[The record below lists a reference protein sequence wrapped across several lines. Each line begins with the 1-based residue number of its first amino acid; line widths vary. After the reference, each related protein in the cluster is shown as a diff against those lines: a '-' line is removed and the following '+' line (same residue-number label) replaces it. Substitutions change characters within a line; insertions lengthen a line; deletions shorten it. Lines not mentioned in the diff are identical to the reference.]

1 MQRVVTAVVLGT
13 LIVAAV
19 VMLPTG
25 WLAAILGGIVAVA
38 AWEWCT
44 LARIKNSVLRVCYT
58 VTIAALMVV
67 LYDFGR
73 VQTTQLLI
81 LAFAWWCL
89 AWCWIFAAQRR
100 AIDVVTLA
108 PLNTALLGLLILPAA
123 WVAVVELHRL
133 GDSGASAVLLLM
145 LVIWGAD
152 IAAFFGGRRWGR
164 TPLASKL
171 SPGKTWEGV
180 MTALVATLLT
190 ALVGLQA
197 FDVGLRR
204 CR

>member
-89 AWCWIFAAQRR
+89 AWCWDICSAAASHRRCYACPVEYCTVGFADLAGRVGR
-100 AIDVVTLA
+100 GCRITPAGRFGGVRSVVIDVGD
-108 PLNTALLGLLILPAA
+108 LG
-123 WVAVVELHRL
+123 R
-133 GDSGASAVLLLM
+133 
-145 LVIWGAD
+145 
-152 IAAFFGGRRWGR
+152 
-164 TPLASKL
+164 
-171 SPGKTWEGV
+171 
-180 MTALVATLLT
+180 
-190 ALVGLQA
+190 
-197 FDVGLRR
+197 
-204 CR
+204 